1 MSTEENPCYHKHI
14 LHKTSTECIC
24 AVTSSLLFQVL
35 KIGDEGHNA
44 IQEHG
49 KSNWWLPLKW
59 SVNIVKT
66 AMMEERAAN
75 APSYAAL
82 VKSISVFRANLTAV
96 LTYGHV
102 TVPLVYTQV
111 RLLKTLFRWC

>member
-1 MSTEENPCYHKHI
+1 M
-14 LHKTSTECIC
+14 
-24 AVTSSLLFQVL
+24 L
-35 KIGDEGHNA
+35 KIGDEGHKA

>member
-1 MSTEENPCYHKHI
+1 MEEQPVENCLEATVCLSCLLLGNI
-14 LHKTSTECIC
+14 
-24 AVTSSLLFQVL
+24 SLLQVL